1 MRLSGWPIVFIVAA
15 LLIALAGTARADDDD
30 DDDRPS
36 VTSVAATEVTA
47 TSALLRAYVNP
58 ENHSTTYFFEYGPS
72 TAYGSST
79 VPASA
84 GNHDDSV
91 LVATPAGGL
100 GTETAYHY
108 RLVAT
113 SPKGT
118 TTGSDRTFT
127 TLADGEIPPADGG
140 PPPSGDGSTPTPG
153 QGEPGA
159 AVESETPAGPKLG
172 LSVTVEPGEGV
183 VRVRRSGSA
192 AFVSLRAGS
201 EVPVGSEIDASAGS
215 VALTS
220 ALPSGRIQSGQFGG
234 GRFMVRQSRDGFVD
248 LQLRGR
254 YCAARGARSAATTSA
269 ARRPRSSR
277 RLWGRDH
284 GGRFRTRGSNSH
296 ATVRGTRWLVVDR
309 CDGTFTR
316 VTSGSVVV
324 RDTVRNKRIV
334 LKAGQHYLA
343 APRR

>member
-1 MRLSGWPIVFIVAA
+1 MRLASWPIVLLIAA
-15 LLIALAGTARADDDD
+15 LLLALAGTARADD

-58 ENHSTTYFFEYGPS
+58 EDHSTTYYFEYGPS

-84 GNHDDSV
+84 GNDDDSV
-91 LVATPAGGL
+91 LVATPVGGL

-108 RLVAT
+108 RVVAT
-113 SPKGT
+113 SSKGT

-127 TLADGEIPPADGG
+127 TLADGEIPPADSG
-140 PPPSGDGSTPTPG
+140 PPPPAGDGSTPTPG

-172 LSVTVEPGEGV
+172 LSVTVEPGKGV
-183 VRVRRSGSA
+183 VRVRRSGSS
-192 AFVSLRAGS
+192 AFVALRAGS

-220 ALPSGRIQSGQFGG
+220 ALPSGGIQSGQFGG
-234 GRFMVRQSRDGFVD
+234 GRFMIRQSRDGFVD

-254 YCAARGARSAATTSA
+254 YCASRRARSAATTSA
-269 ARRPRSSR
+269 ARKPRSSR

-334 LKAGQHYLA
+334 LKAGQQYLA